1 MKHYRSLLLVVLAAE
16 VATAKQCYD
25 LEVHSCG
32 CAASV
37 CTESKCSSTGGIWSD
52 QCPGEEC
59 VCPGDGDAST
69 EEIVKD
75 NVFVDDAGTSHVIP
89 AGATIVLGTMDAVAL
104 SHFGLTSDR
113 VVATMGERSSSGS
126 NHGGFYYDGNIA
138 YGELDHG
145 SKDYDPSVF
154 PADPDEEER
163 AFLDSIEGDLSS
175 GCSDTNYYCDLVDTT
190 ILDEIGWPDVVI
202 VGSFYSSLLTDEVRG
217 NFTEKGVPVIE
228 LKNAYG
234 DDDAEAGNIRNMIE
248 MIERMESLAKT
259 LGLDVHGSTVVKD
272 DKEKLCEAAATFQ
285 EAAAEAR
292 GAGARAMAAYMPY
305 QANEPGKTGAFLPNP
320 DRDPVLSM
328 MQNLGLAILHN
339 EHSGDYWENRAG
351 DYAPGSGNFLAN
363 ETKSVSGQ
371 HAYNVDFW
379 LYDDRVALDFLS
391 DEFANDWP
399 QPAVTAK
406 QYAYWPSNARILS
419 YRHAAEIL
427 NVVAGSLASAERLTP
442 ETTCTEPTSDSQ
454 FRELGPGEYSCEK
467 IYPIDFCEV
476 QDDNV
481 FDHGSTPVDITAS
494 TMMTTTTSSSVTAA
508 TTTTTTAATTVVK
521 TAKPAVDPAPKE
533 ENSDDA
539 SSTAISEET
548 PSSLPAESE
557 DSGTLAAGAVDVF
570 AVAVAVATISA
581 ALLSF

>member
-259 LGLDVHGSTVVKD
+259 LGLDVHGSEVVKD

-320 DRDPVLSM
+320 DRYRTRIGVPS
-328 MQNLGLAILHN
+328 
-339 EHSGDYWENRAG
+339 
-351 DYAPGSGNFLAN
+351 
-363 ETKSVSGQ
+363 
-371 HAYNVDFW
+371 
-379 LYDDRVALDFLS
+379 
-391 DEFANDWP
+391 FARSICSYFDST
-399 QPAVTAK
+399 QG
-406 QYAYWPSNARILS
+406 PSPL
-419 YRHAAEIL
+419 
-427 NVVAGSLASAERLTP
+427 
-442 ETTCTEPTSDSQ
+442 
-454 FRELGPGEYSCEK
+454 
-467 IYPIDFCEV
+467 
-476 QDDNV
+476 
-481 FDHGSTPVDITAS
+481 
-494 TMMTTTTSSSVTAA
+494 
-508 TTTTTTAATTVVK
+508 
-521 TAKPAVDPAPKE
+521 
-533 ENSDDA
+533 DDA
-539 SSTAISEET
+539 KLGTGHT
-548 PSSLPAESE
+548 PQR
-557 DSGTLAAGAVDVF
+557 
-570 AVAVAVATISA
+570 
-581 ALLSF
+581 